1 MDGVLPAVMD
11 REVGAKDKSLSIL
24 EDVILHGILE
34 KTRGVEN
41 EDQFVWRLLNVIAE
55 EERMDLRYIVM
66 LSD

>member
-1 MDGVLPAVMD
+1 MD
-11 REVGAKDKSLSIL
+11 REVGAKDKCLSIL